1 MTTIDPSSDGPHAF
15 WDAEDGAVVRILPDA
30 NVVKIGAQSLI
41 DRGRSAVFPVIEEL
55 GANASTHQLIIGVG
69 AGTRAR
75 HAYDLASGLGLP
87 TGLLATL
94 GSGVSE
100 QNAMMIAA
108 LMARYQAVRLGKSD
122 FAQLPT
128 YLGVG
133 SPVVVTGSP
142 PYRWWE
148 PPPEVGRLPEYRTDS
163 GVYLIAEAFGARSM
177 IYLKDE
183 DGLYTD
189 DPKKNPDATFI
200 PRITVAELT
209 ALDLDEL
216 VVERKV
222 LEMMQAA
229 HHARTIQII
238 NALAPGNITRALAG
252 EHVGTIITADDWS
265 RPSAGRRRST
275 PRIAADRRVAAE
287 PRHAAAH
294 RSGQAARAAAAGDR
308 PQDRRSQH
316 P

>member
-1 MTTIDPSSDGPHAF
+1 MSEEAIDSCTAGLP
-15 WDAEDGAVVRILPDA
+15 DGALVRILPDV

-41 DRGRSAVFPVIEEL
+41 DRGRAAVFPVLEEL
-55 GANASTHQLIIGVG
+55 GANASEHQLIIGVG

-75 HAYDLASGLGLP
+75 HAYDLGSRLGLP

-108 LMARYQAVRLGKSD
+108 LMARYGGVRVGKSE
-122 FAQLPT
+122 FSQLPMM
-128 YLGVG
+128 LAERH
-133 SPVVVTGSP
+133 PVVVTGSP

-148 PPPEVGRLPEYRTDS
+148 PPPAVGRLPEYRTDS

-183 DGLYTD
+183 NGLYTD
-189 DPKKNPDATFI
+189 DPKKNPSAKFI
-200 PRITVAELT
+200 PRITVDELI

-222 LEMMQAA
+222 LEMMRT
-229 HHARTIQII
+229 ARFARQIQII
-238 NALAPGNITRALAG
+238 NALVPNNITRALAR
-252 EHVGTIITADDWS
+252 EHIGTIITAD
-265 RPSAGRRRST
+265 A
-275 PRIAADRRVAAE
+275 
-287 PRHAAAH
+287 
-294 RSGQAARAAAAGDR
+294 
-308 PQDRRSQH
+308 
-316 P
+316 

>member
-1 MTTIDPSSDGPHAF
+1 MSIAGLGEADGDHFVA
-15 WDAEDGAVVRILPDA
+15 ILPAA

-55 GANASTHQLIIGVG
+55 GANAHAHQLVIGVG

-75 HAYDLASGLGLP
+75 HAYDLGSQLGLP

-108 LMARYQAVRLGKSD
+108 LMAKYNAVRLGKSD
-122 FAQLPT
+122 FAQLPM
-128 YLGVG
+128 YLAAG

-142 PYRWWE
+142 PYHWWE
-148 PPPEVGRLPEYRTDS
+148 PPPAVGRLPEYRTDS
-163 GVYLIAEAFGARSM
+163 GVFLIAEAFGARSM

-189 DPKKNPDATFI
+189 DPKKSPDATFI
-200 PRITVAELT
+200 PKITVGELMER
-209 ALDLDEL
+209 DFDEL

-222 LEMMQAA
+222 LEMMAS
-229 HHARTIQII
+229 ARWAREIQII
-238 NALAPGNITRALAG
+238 NALVPGNITRALEG
-252 EHVGTIITADDWS
+252 EHVGTIITADD
-265 RPSAGRRRST
+265 
-275 PRIAADRRVAAE
+275 
-287 PRHAAAH
+287 
-294 RSGQAARAAAAGDR
+294 
-308 PQDRRSQH
+308 
-316 P
+316 